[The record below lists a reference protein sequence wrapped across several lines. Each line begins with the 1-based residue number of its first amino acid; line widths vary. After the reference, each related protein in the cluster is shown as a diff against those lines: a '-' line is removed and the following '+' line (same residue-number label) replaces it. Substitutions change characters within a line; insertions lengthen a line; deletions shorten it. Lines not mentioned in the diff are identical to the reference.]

1 MEKYI
6 EFDETK
12 SGKFHFHQ
20 IVNFELS
27 EEFIIDIDFIDE
39 KLLNLDR

>member
-1 MEKYI
+1 MENYI

-20 IVNFELS
+20 IVNFELG
-27 EEFIIDIDFIDE
+27 EEFNIDIDFMDE
-39 KLLNLDR
+39 KLLSLDR